1 MANALITPSVIAK
14 EALMQLENNL
24 VLANNV
30 HREYKKEFVKV
41 GDTVSIRKPVKFSV
55 TDGATASIQDVTES
69 STPFVINKRK
79 HVAWSFT
86 TQDLTL
92 TIEEYSD
99 RYIQP
104 AMISLA
110 NQVDSDLAALYK
122 NVWNA
127 VGTAG
132 TTPSTFAGVAA
143 AAKRLDKMAVPQDM
157 RKLVLD
163 PEAHWSLA
171 DGLKGVYNQKRVE
184 DFIGKGYLGS
194 IAAFDI
200 FMDQNITTHTRSV
213 APKSAW
219 CSFAMRH

>member
-1 MANALITPSVIAK
+1 M
-14 EALMQLENNL
+14 
-24 VLANNV
+24 
-30 HREYKKEFVKV
+30 

-110 NQVDSDLAALYK
+110 NQV
-122 NVWNA
+122 
-127 VGTAG
+127 
-132 TTPSTFAGVAA
+132 
-143 AAKRLDKMAVPQDM
+143 R
-157 RKLVLD
+157 
-163 PEAHWSLA
+163 
-171 DGLKGVYNQKRVE
+171 
-184 DFIGKGYLGS
+184 
-194 IAAFDI
+194 
-200 FMDQNITTHTRSV
+200 
-213 APKSAW
+213 
-219 CSFAMRH
+219 

>member
-1 MANALITPSVIAK
+1 M
-14 EALMQLENNL
+14 
-24 VLANNV
+24 
-30 HREYKKEFVKV
+30 
-41 GDTVSIRKPVKFSV
+41 
-55 TDGATASIQDVTES
+55 TES

-99 RYIQP
+99 RLHQP

-143 AAKRLDKMAVPQDM
+143 AAKATGQDGSSAGYAETGAF
-157 RKLVLD
+157 D

-200 FMDQNITTHTRSV
+200 FMDQNMSTHTKGRGDWYT
-213 APKSAW
+213 AD
-219 CSFAMRH
+219 

>member
-1 MANALITPSVIAK
+1 M
-14 EALMQLENNL
+14 
-24 VLANNV
+24 
-30 HREYKKEFVKV
+30 
-41 GDTVSIRKPVKFSV
+41 GDTASIRKPVKFSV

-122 NVWNA
+122 TSGMLLVLLA
-127 VGTAG
+127 PLRA
-132 TTPSTFAGVAA
+132 
-143 AAKRLDKMAVPQDM
+143 RLQVSQQPQSDWTRWQFRRICGNWCLT
-157 RKLVLD
+157 RKLTGR
-163 PEAHWSLA
+163 SL
-171 DGLKGVYNQKRVE
+171 
-184 DFIGKGYLGS
+184 
-194 IAAFDI
+194 
-200 FMDQNITTHTRSV
+200 MD
-213 APKSAW
+213 
-219 CSFAMRH
+219 